1 MAQRHRATALP
12 TLLVV
17 VVLGSGCAD
26 DGSSVLTGGS
36 ARPGPSAVAASS
48 DPQPAPTQ
56 AAPTHAAPTP
66 SSVPAPPAAVPS
78 AAASSST
85 ATTSTAGPAGG
96 PLTVI
101 AVRVARQEGFDR
113 VVLELA
119 GQVDGVPG
127 WQIAYEQDPRRDG
140 SGDPVDVA
148 GAAVLV
154 VRVLGAGYP
163 FDTGQVE
170 ASAVS
175 VPRGTEVVQDVV
187 LGSVFEGTYEAFVGV
202 RTAAPF
208 RVTRLTGPTR
218 VVVDIDHP

>member
-1 MAQRHRATALP
+1 VP
-12 TLLVV
+12 
-17 VVLGSGCAD
+17 
-26 DGSSVLTGGS
+26 
-36 ARPGPSAVAASS
+36 AAS
-48 DPQPAPTQ
+48 T
-56 AAPTHAAPTP
+56 T
-66 SSVPAPPAAVPS
+66 
-78 AAASSST
+78 ASS
-85 ATTSTAGPAGG
+85 ADPAGG
-96 PLTVI
+96 PLTVT
-101 AVRVARQEGFDR
+101 AVRVARQDGFDR

-119 GQVDGVPG
+119 GKVDGVPG

-148 GAAVLV
+148 GTAVLV
-154 VRVLGAGYP
+154 IRVLGAGYP